1 MSGNFGRMDRAL
13 SIDEGDGSGL
23 AKNVKCRRITPEFEF
38 LGTALK
44 FRKRKKS
51 LSSCVYLRQNTSQK
65 EISRSDRAVTIEK
78 CTKKCA
84 ARKKMLF
91 ALLNLLLF

>member
-23 AKNVKCRRITPEFEF
+23 AKNVKCRRITPD
-38 LGTALK
+38 LNSWGPH
-44 FRKRKKS
+44 
-51 LSSCVYLRQNTSQK
+51 LSWVYLRQNTSQK